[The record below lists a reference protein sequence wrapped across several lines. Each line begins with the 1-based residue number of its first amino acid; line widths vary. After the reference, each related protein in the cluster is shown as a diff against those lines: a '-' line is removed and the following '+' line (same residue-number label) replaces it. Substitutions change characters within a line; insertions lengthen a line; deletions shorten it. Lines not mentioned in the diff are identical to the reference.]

1 MTQEVSIPDRLS
13 KTCSERPEWGAWLA
27 RVPGM
32 VRELADRWALS
43 VGDPFSNGMAA
54 WVAPAQTS
62 GGAALVLKLGLPHME
77 AEQEIA
83 ALRFWNGDPTV
94 RLIDT
99 DEGLNAMLLER
110 AMPGEL
116 LRTRPE
122 PEQDVVIARLLNRMW
137 RRPAEPHPFRP
148 LSAMV
153 RHWCASSLTD
163 AERWPDPDL
172 TREGLRVMEDMARA
186 RPDDVLLATDLHA
199 GNVLSAERE
208 PWLAIDPKPFVGDP
222 AYDATQHL
230 FNCEDRF
237 NADPLSLIKRFAGL
251 LGVDS
256 DRVRWWAFA
265 RLAAEPRD
273 WSTGWDKWLATARK
287 LAP

>member
-1 MTQEVSIPDRLS
+1 M
-13 KTCSERPEWGAWLA
+13 
-27 RVPGM
+27 
-32 VRELADRWALS
+32 
-43 VGDPFSNGMAA
+43 
-54 WVAPAQTS
+54 
-62 GGAALVLKLGLPHME
+62 VLKLGLPHME

-94 RLIDT
+94 RLIDA
-99 DEGLNAMLLER
+99 DEALNAMLLER
-110 AMPGEL
+110 AVPGAL

-148 LSAMV
+148 LSAMA
-153 RHWCASSLTD
+153 RHWCESSLAD
-163 AERWPDPDL
+163 ADRWPDPDL
-172 TREGLRVMEDMARA
+172 TREGLRVMEEMARA

-237 NADPLSLIKRFAGL
+237 NADPLALIARFADL

-256 DRVRWWAFA
+256 ERVRCGRSRVLRPNRATGALGWPKS
-265 RLAAEPRD
+265 LAA
-273 WSTGWDKWLATARK
+273 AHK

>member
-1 MTQEVSIPDRLS
+1 
-13 KTCSERPEWGAWLA
+13 
-27 RVPGM
+27 
-32 VRELADRWALS
+32 
-43 VGDPFSNGMAA
+43 
-54 WVAPAQTS
+54 
-62 GGAALVLKLGLPHME
+62 ME

-94 RLIDT
+94 RLIDA

-137 RRPAEPHPFRP
+137 RRPVEPHPFRP

-153 RHWCASSLTD
+153 HHWCASSLTD
-163 AERWPDPDL
+163 ADRWPDPDL
-172 TREGLRVMEDMARA
+172 TREGLRVMQDMARA

-237 NADPLSLIKRFAGL
+237 NADPMSLIKRFAGL
-251 LGVDS
+251 LGVDR